1 MMASF
6 TMPAFKTRTVNK
18 MKAHDR
24 IWKALCHEEPDR
36 VPTFTQSIEDPFVRR
51 FDDAV
56 GIEDEA
62 GLSPDV
68 GMDMVLAR
76 QLGFDSKWIH
86 LHGSSAPARD
96 FPAELPPMPADQSV
110 SKTGQIHVRS
120 KDGSKSWYYD
130 GALKTPEL
138 VKAWIPYIKDFTV
151 PDASYYKIIK
161 KMWDA
166 GCAKDIVPIPTA
178 GAPTMD
184 TWASIGM
191 RRFSYMTR
199 KHPELV
205 ERLINTWCDVVIEE
219 HHCIFEAGIPYVF
232 ICDDHAQKERLM
244 MSPTDWERFVEPV
257 YQRLANNARKHG
269 AKFLVHTDGNLNESF
284 PGMYRAG
291 VDAAEPLEYEAG
303 MRLKSLKEKYG
314 DKITLIGN
322 VPSSDALCLGSV
334 EFTIEMTKQCI
345 KDAAAG
351 GGLILAPGAN
361 ILASAKIENVKAMIE
376 TNKKYGV
383 YPIDF

>member
-1 MMASF
+1 
-6 TMPAFKTRTVNK
+6 

-51 FDDAV
+51 FDEQV

-62 GLSPDV
+62 GLFPDMT
-68 GMDMVLAR
+68 MDMILAR

-86 LHGSSAPARD
+86 LQGASAPARD
-96 FPAELPPMPADQSV
+96 YPAELPPMPDDQWV
-110 SKTGQIHVRS
+110 DKTGQIHVRS

-138 VKAWIPYIKDFTV
+138 VKAWIPYVKDFV
-151 PDASYYKIIK
+151 IPRADYYASIK
-161 KMWDA
+161 KTWDV
-166 GCAKDIVPIPTA
+166 GCAKDIVPIPTS
-178 GAPTMD
+178 GAPTMA

-191 RRFSYMTR
+191 RRFSYMAR

-205 ERLINTWCDVVIEE
+205 TGLINAWCDLTIEE
-219 HHCIFEAGIPYVF
+219 HKCIFEAGIPYAFV
-232 ICDDHAQKERLM
+232 CDDHAQKDRLM
-244 MSPTDWERFVEPV
+244 MSPVDWERFVEPM
-257 YQRLANNARKHG
+257 YRRLADNAHKHG
-269 AKFLVHTDGNLNESF
+269 AMFLVHTDGNLNESF
-284 PGMYRAG
+284 PGMHRAG

-303 MRLKSLKEKYG
+303 MRLKPLKEKYG

-322 VPSSDALCLGSV
+322 VPSSDALCMGSV
-334 EFTIEMTKQCI
+334 EFTVEITKQCI

-361 ILASAKIENVKAMIE
+361 ILATAKIENVKALIE

-383 YPIDF
+383 YPIEL

>member
-1 MMASF
+1 
-6 TMPAFKTRTVNK
+6 
-18 MKAHDR
+18 MKAHER
-24 IWKALCHEEPDR
+24 IWKSLCHEEPDR

-51 FDDAV
+51 FDDQI
-56 GIEDEA
+56 GLEDEA
-62 GLSPDV
+62 GLFPDL
-68 GMDMVLAR
+68 GADMILAR

-86 LHGSSAPARD
+86 LRGPSAPAREY
-96 FPAELPPMPADQSV
+96 PAELPPMPEDQV
-110 SKTGQIHVRS
+110 VGDTGQIHIRS

-138 VKAWIPYIKDFTV
+138 VKAWIPYVKDFTP
-151 PDASYYKIIK
+151 PDSSYYKGIK
-161 KMWDA
+161 KMWDT

-191 RRFSYMTR
+191 RRFSYMTH

-205 ERLINTWCDVVIEE
+205 ERLINAWCDVTIEE
-219 HHCIFEAGIPYVF
+219 HKRIFEAGIPYVF
-232 ICDDHAQKERLM
+232 VCDDHAQKDRLM
-244 MSPTDWERFVEPV
+244 MSPADWERFVEPV
-257 YQRLANNARKHG
+257 YRRLANNAHKRG
-269 AKFLVHTDGNLNESF
+269 CKFLVHTDGNLNESF
-284 PGMYRAG
+284 PGMCRAG

-303 MRLKSLKEKYG
+303 MRLKPLKEKYG

-334 EFTIEMTKQCI
+334 EFTIEITKQCI
-345 KDAAAG
+345 KDAAGG

-361 ILASAKIENVKAMIE
+361 ILATAKVENVKALIE

-383 YPIDF
+383 YPIDL